1 MKDGIT
7 HKPCVNMIY
16 EKGFS
21 GYSMWL
27 VLVIGLIPLNGMGQ
41 NPTWD
46 STQRPDIYRP
56 RIELF
61 RSFKHSKKDIV
72 MLGNSITFWGDW
84 PELLQSP
91 KIKNRGI
98 PGDNTFGVLER
109 LDDVINGLPAK
120 VFILIGINDIAAGIP
135 DSIIARNLK
144 RMVQRIKS
152 GSPET
157 RIYFQTLLPT
167 NSSFPRKAGQFNKE
181 DHIANVNTSIK
192 NIAAE
197 ENINLIDLF
206 PVFSD
211 SKGQLIKEL
220 SWDGVHLTASGYYKW
235 AEMLKKYI
243 F

>member
-1 MKDGIT
+1 
-7 HKPCVNMIY
+7 MIF
-16 EKGFS
+16 KNFFL
-21 GYSMWL
+21 MRL
-27 VLVIGLIPLNGMGQ
+27 VLIIGFIPFSGMGQ
-41 NPTWD
+41 SQSWD
-46 STQRPDIYRP
+46 STRRPDIYQP
-56 RIELF
+56 RVELF
-61 RSFKHSKKDIV
+61 KAFKHSKKDII

-84 PELLQSP
+84 PELLQSA

-109 LDDVINGLPAK
+109 LGEVINRLPAK

-144 RMVQRIKS
+144 RIVQRIKS
-152 GSPET
+152 ESPRT
-157 RIYFQTLLPT
+157 KIYFQTLLPT

-181 DHIANVNTSIK
+181 AHIANVNASIK

-197 ENINLIDLF
+197 ENISLIDLF
-206 PVFSD
+206 SAFSD

-235 AEMLKKYI
+235 AEILKEYI

>member
-7 HKPCVNMIY
+7 HKSYVNMIF

-84 PELLQSP
+84 PELLQSSR
-91 KIKNRGI
+91 IKNRGI

-109 LDDVINGLPAK
+109 LDEVTNGSPAK

-135 DSIIARNLK
+135 DNIISANLK
-144 RMVQRIKS
+144 RIVQRIRS
-152 GSPET
+152 ESPRT
-157 RIYFQTLLPT
+157 RIYIQTLLPT
-167 NSSFPRKAGQFNKE
+167 NSSFSRKMNHFNKE
-181 DHIANVNTSIK
+181 EQIANINKSVKKI
-192 NIAAE
+192 AE
-197 ENINLIDLF
+197 EENVFLIDLY
-206 PVFSD
+206 PLFSD
-211 SKGQLIKEL
+211 NKGQLIREL
-220 SWDGVHLTASGYYKW
+220 SWDGVHLTGNGYKKW
-235 AEMLKKYI
+235 AEVLKQYI